1 MKTLLTLF
9 VLLFSFSLVAEDI
22 SDFKIEGMGVGDNI
36 RYYFSENQLD
46 KFYISYGKQHTGIEF
61 YSNDFKLQTYDGM
74 QVHYD
79 KKSKKI
85 IGIFGAIEFPDDI
98 SGCLKQLNE
107 LKPEIESVAGSSIL
121 NKKDDINRRHWDDP
135 SGKSYTTGVNYFFK
149 NDHQIQIDC
158 YDWSEEMKPWIDHLR
173 IGVYLNEYLDL
184 IAREYN

>member
-1 MKTLLTLF
+1 
-9 VLLFSFSLVAEDI
+9 
-22 SDFKIEGMGVGDNI
+22 MGVGDNI
-36 RYYFSENQLD
+36 RDYFSENQLD

-61 YSNDFKLQTYDGM
+61 YSNDFNLQTYDGM

-85 IGIFGAIEFPDDI
+85 IGIFGAIEFPDDF

-107 LKPEIESVAGSSIL
+107 LKPEIESIVGSNIL
-121 NKKDDINRRHWDDP
+121 NKKDDVNRRHWDDP
-135 SGKSYTTGVNYFFK
+135 SGKSYTTGVNYIFK

-184 IAREYN
+184 IDREYN